1 MVLMNSTLHLFL
13 SGNSTTGIAI
23 TFFSDFLSYSQFCQ
37 TIFQVEG
44 IMVYVKLE
52 ALPWKSL

>member
-13 SGNSTTGIAI
+13 SGNSTTGTAIA
-23 TFFSDFLSYSQFCQ
+23 FSDFLSYSQFRQ

-44 IMVYVKLE
+44 VMVYVKLG
-52 ALPWKSL
+52 ALHWKSL